1 MGTCGMLPPP
11 SKIFLCMFYFK
22 ALLGRRNDKPKD
34 RYSRLDNE
42 IEKSNQTFIVDQQ
55 QQQEV
60 SCTTLKAPTFFWPG
74 INLYIALSKILQ
86 KFLHVV
92 ETLIFCEFSK

>member
-1 MGTCGMLPPP
+1 MLRNQIAFIMPWLVSLFGMLPHP
-11 SKIFLCMFYFK
+11 SKIFLHMFYFK

-60 SCTTLKAPTFFWPG
+60 SCLLKNQF
-74 INLYIALSKILQ
+74 N
-86 KFLHVV
+86 
-92 ETLIFCEFSK
+92 FS

>member
-1 MGTCGMLPPP
+1 MLRNQITYIMLGLVGLFGMLPHPG
-11 SKIFLCMFYFK
+11 KIFLHMFYFK

-42 IEKSNQTFIVDQQ
+42 IEKSNQTFIMDQQ

-60 SCTTLKAPTFFWPG
+60 SCMTLK
-74 INLYIALSKILQ
+74 
-86 KFLHVV
+86 
-92 ETLIFCEFSK
+92 